1 MLMMMLCMMMMMMM
15 LMCGS
20 DDLVDGDCNDD
31 NGNGAD
37 GVLMMASS
45 SGK

>member
-1 MLMMMLCMMMMMMM
+1 MLMLMMMLCMMMR
-15 LMCGS
+15 LRCGN